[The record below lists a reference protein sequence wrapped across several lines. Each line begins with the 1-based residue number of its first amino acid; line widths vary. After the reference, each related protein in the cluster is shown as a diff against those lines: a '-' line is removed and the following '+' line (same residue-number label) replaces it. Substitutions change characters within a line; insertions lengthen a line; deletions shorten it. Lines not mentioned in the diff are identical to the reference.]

1 MSHACHRFWKCR
13 KTLTFC
19 SLLTRCTIPCAC
31 HAQRHLNVQK
41 WSEHVVFFTFWLR
54 NVLRATTACT
64 FSTSQLPEVVRTCG
78 AFNMF
83 TSKCALRHNG
93 VRFFDISTSKSGPDL
108 VCFVTRTFW
117 LWNALRATTACNFS
131 SLIWPAGSAPA
142 AFASL
147 LFEPPGPQTIGKTH
161 CFATLLPFRAPGSSF
176 FWLFR
181 FSSLR
186 FASLRFSSLL
196 FSSLTL
202 PTSALHLPILSE
214 VWLLNFL
221 RSCVWLGGAYVG
233 GKKAPSNVFWG
244 KLYLARW
251 APTPRE
257 APLRNMNASVCFG
270 MHFWTVCARV
280 GLMVQMCRTSLLTQ
294 GSQWTDNQLRIQHS
308 HFIEVSG
315 LPGSGTN
322 RSPQSYDR
330 NLQEREHKPQRSLA
344 ESVLGQFCTTV
355 PEAQQWTVGTSSVA
369 LTLAHGIAING
380 CIFFHSFRS
389 SIMKAGT
396 KSWGNSSLAYAVLA
410 WTSSVSIQ

>member
-1 MSHACHRFWKCR
+1 MCFAPQRRALF
-13 KTLTFC
+13 
-19 SLLTRCTIPCAC
+19 
-31 HAQRHLNVQK
+31 RHLNFQK
-41 WSEHVVFFTFWLR
+41 WPRPGVFRYSYILTL
-54 NVLRATTACT
+54 
-64 FSTSQLPEVVRTCG
+64 
-78 AFNMF
+78 
-83 TSKCALRHNG
+83 KCASFAPQRRAIFHL
-93 VRFFDISTSKSGPDL
+93 SSGQLAPHPPL
-108 VCFVTRTFW
+108 S
-117 LWNALRATTACNFS
+117 RAYFS
-131 SLIWPAGSAPA
+131 SLRGHKPLERHTASRLYYL
-142 AFASL
+142 FAHLDLLSSDSFSSL
-147 LFEPPGPQTIGKTH
+147 LFSSLL
-161 CFATLLPFRAPGSSF
+161 FA
-176 FWLFR
+176 
-181 FSSLR
+181 SLR
-186 FASLRFSSLL
+186 FASLLFSSLL